1 MALQNIPKNVT
12 MPDNVVYNPY
22 RQENI
27 YNNVNNPYQ
36 QTGAPPKQS
45 WFRQVLG
52 WLGLGK
58 TDSEREYDWNL
69 ASNQWQSEFNSSQ
82 ADIFYNSPSNQASLM
97 RDAGLN
103 PDLQG
108 ITPFEAQ
115 SGENAANSPTDL
127 TPVQGGLE
135 NFASSVSQGIQM
147 FIGVRK
153 GIMDIR
159 ELGIDIENK
168 RSSFIKDTAESIA
181 REIARDSYRSRGK
194 DGEYVLDVRS
204 VRPYLNRIKSRRLR
218 SAVSDYFD
226 NIWNSEYQHR
236 LAYEEDAKNESARNE
251 YIESASPYFDN
262 DDMSIIKVLHDAN
275 KLRIDAQNYAN
286 KLGIS
291 DSLLKI
297 KSSDWVRQSGYYKE
311 DLTQDLL
318 NKQQQGALM
327 KYQNRIQEMQN
338 NFYEKLNNDP
348 SGIGQFI
355 LFNVLNSSGSSFL
368 GDILSGAAKAIPQ
381 TRYFYHLR

>member
-1 MALQNIPKNVT
+1 MALQNQNNTQTNIYKNVT
-12 MPDNVVYNPY
+12 
-22 RQENI
+22 
-27 YNNVNNPYQ
+27 NPYQ
-36 QTGAPPKQS
+36 QVGAPPKQS
-45 WFRQVLG
+45 WFRNVLG

-58 TDSEREYDWNL
+58 TDAEREYDWNL
-69 ASNQWQSEFNSSQ
+69 ASNQWQSEFDSSQ
-82 ADIFYNSPSNQASLM
+82 ADIAYNNPQNQASLM

-108 ITPFEAQ
+108 VTPFEAQ
-115 SGENAANSPTDL
+115 SGENAANTPTDL

-135 NFASSVSQGIQM
+135 NFASAVSQGIQM

-159 ELGIDIENK
+159 ELGMDIENK

-181 REIARDSYRSRGK
+181 RDVTRDSTRFRGELF
-194 DGEYVLDVRS
+194 GEAVDFS
-204 VRPYLNRIKSRRLR
+204 PYLRRVKGKRLR
-218 SAVSDYFD
+218 KEVDDYLR
-226 NIWNSEYQHR
+226 NIWYSEFQNR
-236 LAYEEDAKNESARNE
+236 LAYEEDTKNAKARNE
-251 YIESASPYFDN
+251 YIESASPYHN
-262 DDMSIIKVLHDAN
+262 DDDMAIIKVLHDAN

-311 DLTQDLL
+311 DLTQDLF
-318 NKQQQGALM
+318 NKQQQGYLM
-327 KYQNRIQEMQN
+327 KYQKRIQEMQN

-355 LFNVLNSSGSSFL
+355 LFNVLNSSGASFL
-368 GDILSGAAKAIPQ
+368 GDIVSGAAKAIPQ
-381 TRYFYHLR
+381 TRYFHHLR